1 MAGDFTH
8 TPNFGSEIL
17 APVSGTAAKPLGFF
31 GGSNCYW
38 ILERNMKVSRD
49 GIPSHHGF
57 LKTNGIGMILDVL
70 GGTWILGKP
79 YKVVPPQ

>member
-1 MAGDFTH
+1 
-8 TPNFGSEIL
+8 
-17 APVSGTAAKPLGFF
+17 
-31 GGSNCYW
+31 
-38 ILERNMKVSRD
+38 MKVSRD

-70 GGTWILGKP
+70 GVTWILGKP